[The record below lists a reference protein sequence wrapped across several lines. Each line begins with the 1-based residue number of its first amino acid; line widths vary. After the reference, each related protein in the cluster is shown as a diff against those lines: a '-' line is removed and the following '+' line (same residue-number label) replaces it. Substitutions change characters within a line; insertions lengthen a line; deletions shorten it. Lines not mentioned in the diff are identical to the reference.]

1 MQARGFHMGTL
12 WVEWGL
18 PTPAVLRALQALGQA
33 GSSSACSGGN
43 RGLAG
48 CPPRLEDRSVEMGKV
63 HAGMQGWAHSRC
75 KSKQGREA
83 EHGAGE
89 HAGSLGP
96 EAAQRSAS
104 AGFGS
109 GAARPFLT
117 RGPMPRLLWPGHL
130 GSTELIAPQ

>member
-12 WVEWGL
+12 RVEWGL

-96 EAAQRSAS
+96 GAAQRSAS